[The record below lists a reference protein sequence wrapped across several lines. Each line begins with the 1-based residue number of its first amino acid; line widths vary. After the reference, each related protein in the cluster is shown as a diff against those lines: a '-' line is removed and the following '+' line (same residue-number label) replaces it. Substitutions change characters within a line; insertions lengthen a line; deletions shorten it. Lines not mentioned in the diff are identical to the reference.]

1 MAGASPLEFS
11 GSELAAPV
19 GVQDAA
25 GDVTTANG
33 GVVERDIRPDE
44 FSRASEA
51 FLTSTTRDAMAIS
64 GVDSWADG
72 AHTHLDLPA
81 APGPVTAAMAAA
93 FRHLCA
99 TTPDP

>member
-33 GVVERDIRPDE
+33 DVVERDISPDE

-64 GVDSWADG
+64 GVDSWANG

-81 APGPVTAAMAAA
+81 APGPVTAALAAA
-93 FRHLCA
+93 FADLCA

>member
-1 MAGASPLEFS
+1 MEMAESLPE
-11 GSELAAPV
+11 V
-19 GVQDAA
+19 D
-25 GDVTTANG
+25 GD
-33 GVVERDIRPDE
+33 VVERDISPDE

-72 AHTHLDLPA
+72 AHTALDLPA
-81 APGPVTAAMAAA
+81 APGPVTAALAAA
-93 FRHLCA
+93 FADLCA